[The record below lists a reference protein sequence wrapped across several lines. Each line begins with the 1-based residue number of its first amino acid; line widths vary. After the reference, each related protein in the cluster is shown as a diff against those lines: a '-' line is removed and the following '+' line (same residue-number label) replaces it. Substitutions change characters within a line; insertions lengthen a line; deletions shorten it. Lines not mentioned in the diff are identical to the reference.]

1 MIKRPKHFTFCDYFI
16 NSWNTFS
23 WLCVVVV
30 RRKFML
36 IALGRDPYSFFL
48 RVVSRAYL
56 PMYNLGWVGK
66 SAELYKL
73 KKMVKK
79 LRATWTVLI
88 SIYVLQVA
96 MVGQFSMKARMCLRF
111 PPYEAVAL
119 AKHLKGCK
127 APASCSPFF
136 FPSKSMKRLL
146 KKCQIL
152 TIGFTFSTTG
162 LWMQCFTKNWAW
174 DHFVENAT
182 LSKMASKLTISLQTE
197 AACYSQLF

>member
-1 MIKRPKHFTFCDYFI
+1 
-16 NSWNTFS
+16 
-23 WLCVVVV
+23 
-30 RRKFML
+30 ML

-48 RVVSRAYL
+48 RVLSRAYL
-56 PMYNLGWVGK
+56 LVYNLGWVGK

-73 KKMVKK
+73 KRMVKK
-79 LRATWTVLI
+79 FRATWTVLI

-136 FPSKSMKRLL
+136 FPTKVDETPFKKMPDLDDWFHVFYDWPLNAVLHRKLSVGSFRRKCYTIKDGIQTYDFVADRSCLL
-146 KKCQIL
+146 FSIIL
-152 TIGFTFSTTG
+152 KG
-162 LWMQCFTKNWAW
+162 LSGSEK
-174 DHFVENAT
+174 
-182 LSKMASKLTISLQTE
+182 
-197 AACYSQLF
+197 

>member
-1 MIKRPKHFTFCDYFI
+1 MIKRSKLFTFCDYFI
-16 NSWNTFS
+16 NSWSIFS

-56 PMYNLGWVGK
+56 PVYNLGWVGK

-73 KKMVKK
+73 KRMVKK

-136 FPSKSMKRLL
+136 FPPKSMKRLL
-146 KKCQIL
+146 K
-152 TIGFTFSTTG
+152 
-162 LWMQCFTKNWAW
+162 
-174 DHFVENAT
+174 NARSWR
-182 LSKMASKLTISLQTE
+182 LVSRFLRLASECSASQKTERGIIS
-197 AACYSQLF
+197 